1 LFNPAACVT
10 FTAIM
15 RRLALFLA
23 LLVVAVAVVG
33 ISFALMRTLHSLTL
47 SYILI
52 APIWFTVLGVLV
64 IVARAAFR
72 GGQEHQPEKPKGSGD
87 ERAAQ

>member
-1 LFNPAACVT
+1 
-10 FTAIM
+10 M

-33 ISFALMRTLHSLTL
+33 ISLALMRTLHSLTL

-52 APIWFTVLGVLV
+52 APIWFTVLAVLV
-64 IVARAAFR
+64 MVARAAFR
-72 GGQEHQPEKPKGSGD
+72 GGQEHQPENPMGMVPKERQSGGTRQG
-87 ERAAQ
+87 EHR